1 MEFKMELVG
10 LSDIILI
17 ETILILIRS
26 RFLEIIP
33 LKYVKM
39 WAVRILLN
47 VIYELLRNNIKKI
60 FITQLKIILL
70 STSNF
75 RRSLTILSSS
85 IELEPIKLEPYSHV
99 ALRVYKSFH
108 ESK

>member
-1 MEFKMELVG
+1 MEFKMELVD

-17 ETILILIRS
+17 ETILILYDLVFS
-26 RFLEIIP
+26 KLFL
-33 LKYVKM
+33 YVKM

-75 RRSLTILSSS
+75 RRSLTILSSFQS
-85 IELEPIKLEPYSHV
+85 NSNQ
-99 ALRVYKSFH
+99 
-108 ESK
+108 